1 MKNQQS
7 GFTLIELVAVIVIL
21 SILAVTAL
29 PKFADLSGAAKQ
41 ASTDAVA
48 GNLASAMALNYGSAL
63 ATASGVSGLTH
74 VTVDDL
80 TDCLTPA
87 LLLLVGGIPNGYTIT
102 PATAG
107 GATNPIGNSAVA
119 CTVTYAPGA
128 TAGAGGT
135 ASAIV
140 ATYNAIGTGP

>member
-41 ASTDAVA
+41 AATDSIA
-48 GNLASAMALNYGSAL
+48 GNLASAMALNYSVAL
-63 ATASGVSGLTH
+63 AEASGVTGLTPH
-74 VTVDDL
+74 VVVADH
-80 TDCLTPA
+80 DCLA
-87 LLLLVGGIPNGYTIT
+87 QANSLLVGGVPANYTVT
-102 PATAG
+102 PAAAG
-107 GATNPIGNSAVA
+107 AAIAMGVATEI

-128 TAGAGGT
+128 SAGAGGT
-135 ASAIV
+135 ASAIT
-140 ATYNAIGTGP
+140 ATYNAIGAP